1 MLSLRKDV
9 RCAIDPKR
17 FPRSN
22 ARVRTYV
29 PLLQST
35 RKETFRASCG
45 SSRETSKLFMMHFLS
60 FRSTVS
66 PRLAALYRRSPLTLM
81 ALYMGGICVISPTI
95 AAASFKSASSVTC
108 SHGARSSTSVAA
120 SWLGVPSPS
129 RNTPVYTLSMPV
141 KLSTIF
147 VALPTHKIKR
157 PVASGS
163 SVPQWPTFFTPNFR
177 VIDRVFPTTSN
188 EVQPLGLSM
197 SSTRFCH
204 VSALGGGCGGD
215 RKKGGGGGFF
225 FFFGVDEASPSDAVA
240 SADAA
245 AAARLMT
252 ETRRAC
258 REKAARPKGATRA
271 RQRAP
276 RSANIALVKRRA
288 ARYERPCGLALR
300 ARRRHVVAKRE
311 NLTPPIRGHFVE
323 RRGFRTSASP
333 FFGARARLRP

>member
-1 MLSLRKDV
+1 M
-9 RCAIDPKR
+9 
-17 FPRSN
+17 
-22 ARVRTYV
+22 RTYV

-35 RKETFRASCG
+35 RNFTFRASSP
-45 SSRETSKLFMMHFLS
+45 SSRVTSKLCITHRRS

-66 PRLAALYRRSPLTLM
+66 PLRAALYRRSPLTLM

-95 AAASFKSASSVTC
+95 AAASAANIASVTC

-147 VALPTHKIKR
+147 VALPTHKISK

-163 SVPQWPTFFTPNFR
+163 SVPQWPTFFTPNLR

-197 SSTRFCH
+197 RSTMFCH
-204 VSALGGGCGGD
+204 FSALGGGFGGD

-225 FFFGVDEASPSDAVA
+225 FFFPGVVEEAPSDAVA
-240 SADAA
+240 SSDAA

-252 ETRRAC
+252 KVRRAW
-258 REKAARPKGATRA
+258 RAESARPRGATRA
-271 RQRAP
+271 RERAP
-276 RSANIALVKRRA
+276 RSANIALVKCHA
-288 ARYERPCGLALR
+288 ARYERPRGLALR
-300 ARRRHVVAKRE
+300 ARRRH
-311 NLTPPIRGHFVE
+311 
-323 RRGFRTSASP
+323 RR
-333 FFGARARLRP
+333 

>member
-1 MLSLRKDV
+1 M
-9 RCAIDPKR
+9 
-17 FPRSN
+17 
-22 ARVRTYV
+22 
-29 PLLQST
+29 
-35 RKETFRASCG
+35 
-45 SSRETSKLFMMHFLS
+45 
-60 FRSTVS
+60 
-66 PRLAALYRRSPLTLM
+66 
-81 ALYMGGICVISPTI
+81 
-95 AAASFKSASSVTC
+95 
-108 SHGARSSTSVAA
+108 
-120 SWLGVPSPS
+120 
-129 RNTPVYTLSMPV
+129 
-141 KLSTIF
+141 
-147 VALPTHKIKR
+147 
-157 PVASGS
+157 
-163 SVPQWPTFFTPNFR
+163 PQWPTFFTPNLR

-197 SSTRFCH
+197 RSTMFCH
-204 VSALGGGCGGD
+204 FSALGGGFGGD

-225 FFFGVDEASPSDAVA
+225 FFFPGVVEEAPSDAVA
-240 SADAA
+240 SSDAA

-271 RQRAP
+271 GQRAP

-311 NLTPPIRGHFVE
+311 NLTPPIRGRFVE